1 LVKMESKADPHE
13 SNSVGF
19 VKGVGLPIHISRR
32 VLKETSY
39 VFEGSPFLCFI
50 SGFFKVGNELVEI
63 TISLLSKGSKSQ
75 RINQ

>member
-1 LVKMESKADPHE
+1 MVKMESEADPHE

-19 VKGVGLPIHISRR
+19 VKGVSLPIHISCR

-50 SGFFKVGNELVEI
+50 SGFFKVGNEFVEI
-63 TISLLSKGSKSQ
+63 TVSLLSEGSISH
-75 RINQ
+75 RINK